1 MMLGAAIGI
10 ICKTPHP
17 GGSKTRLVPLLGA
30 RGAAELAAAFLRD
43 TAAAIEAVPA
53 AAGRRGYGVYA
64 PQGSEAELRPLLP
77 EHFGFLCR
85 RDATLG
91 GVLLSATEH
100 LLAQRH
106 DCVLL
111 VNADSP
117 TMPPLLLAVALA
129 ALRAPG
135 DRAVIGPATDGGYYL
150 IGLKHPHARL
160 FADIPWSTP
169 GVMDATLARAR
180 ELGLVVALLPPWY
193 DVDDAQS
200 LAVLVDDIDGRSLP
214 FDASG
219 LTGGPAPATRALLG
233 RLRLQH
239 LRQRPQVP
247 RASPLPNPLPVRE
260 DERGEGGPPR
270 ALRRESQDLLT
281 NGTRVPS
288 PRRALQRERGEG

>member
-17 GGSKTRLVPLLGA
+17 GRSKTRLMPLLGA

-53 AAGRRGYGVYA
+53 AAGRRGYAVYA
-64 PQGSEAELRPLLP
+64 PLGSEAELRPLLP
-77 EHFGFLCR
+77 LNFGLVCR

-91 GVLLSATEH
+91 VVLLSATEH
-100 LLAQRH
+100 LLAQGH

-117 TMPPLLLAVALA
+117 TLPPLLLAAALA

-135 DRAVIGPATDGGYYL
+135 DRAVVGPATDGGYYL

-169 GVMDATLARAR
+169 GVMDATLERAC
-180 ELGLVVALLPPWY
+180 EIGLAVAQLPLWY
-193 DVDDAQS
+193 DIDDAQT
-200 LAVLVDDIDGRSLP
+200 LAMLLDEINGRPLP
-214 FDASG
+214 FETVG
-219 LTGGPAPATRALLG
+219 LAAGPALATRALL
-233 RLRLQH
+233 RRHSLQH
-239 LRQRPQVP
+239 SHQRPHA
-247 RASPLPNPLPVRE
+247 RGASAE
-260 DERGEGGPPR
+260 
-270 ALRRESQDLLT
+270 
-281 NGTRVPS
+281 
-288 PRRALQRERGEG
+288 

>member
-10 ICKTPHP
+10 ICKTPRP
-17 GGSKTRLVPLLGA
+17 GRSKTRLVPILGA

-77 EHFGFLCR
+77 EHFGLLCH

-91 GVLLSATEH
+91 VVLLSATEH
-100 LLAQRH
+100 LLAQGH

-117 TMPPLLLAVALA
+117 TLPPLLLAAALA

-169 GVMDATLARAR
+169 GVMDATLERAR
-180 ELGLVVALLPPWY
+180 EIGLAVAQLPLWY
-193 DVDDAQS
+193 DIDDARS
-200 LAVLVDDIDGRSLP
+200 LAMLVDEINGRPLP
-214 FDASG
+214 FETVG
-219 LTGGPAPATRALLG
+219 LAAGPALATRALL
-233 RLRLQH
+233 RRHSLQH
-239 LRQRPQVP
+239 LHQRPHA
-247 RASPLPNPLPVRE
+247 RAATAE
-260 DERGEGGPPR
+260 
-270 ALRRESQDLLT
+270 
-281 NGTRVPS
+281 
-288 PRRALQRERGEG
+288 